1 MAGFRSRARRSL
13 RLFSDS
19 RRNPRNVRGRRCSGK
34 ALVYVLD
41 TNTVIYFLKGVGRV
55 KDQLLAVPPADV
67 ALPSIVVFE
76 LEIGI
81 TNSSQPSKRR
91 MQLDTLL
98 SVITVL
104 PFDLQCAKLA
114 AESQH
119 ALRRTGNLIGPM
131 DALIAATALVH
142 RATLVTHNVG
152 EFRRVRGLHVE
163 DWL

>member
-1 MAGFRSRARRSL
+1 
-13 RLFSDS
+13 
-19 RRNPRNVRGRRCSGK
+19 
-34 ALVYVLD
+34 
-41 TNTVIYFLKGVGRV
+41 
-55 KDQLLAVPPADV
+55 
-67 ALPSIVVFE
+67 
-76 LEIGI
+76 
-81 TNSSQPSKRR
+81 
-91 MQLDTLL
+91 
-98 SVITVL
+98 VL

-131 DALIAATALVH
+131 DALIAATALAH